1 MTTNIVIAFDAYG
14 TLLSTES
21 IAQELASHFGKEKA
35 GTLAALWRRIQ
46 LEYTWRYNS
55 MQQYVPFS
63 EITRNSLSHAL
74 AESGLSLEKAAI
86 EKLMKAYDSLATFPD
101 VPPAL
106 EAIAKMND
114 INAVVFSNGTDS
126 MVGNSVNSSQ
136 DLGPH
141 ASVFK
146 DIITVEEVR
155 CFKPHPNVYYHL
167 AEKVGKSRNA
177 MGEIWLVSGNPFDVV
192 GARAVGMQA
201 CWVDRAGSGW
211 TDELFQGFTGRPTV
225 VVKSL
230 GEVVDAVKK
239 LQAEAK

>member
-1 MTTNIVIAFDAYG
+1 M
-14 TLLSTES
+14 
-21 IAQELASHFGKEKA
+21 
-35 GTLAALWRRIQ
+35 
-46 LEYTWRYNS
+46 
-55 MQQYVPFS
+55 PFS

-74 AESGLSLEKAAI
+74 AESGLSLEKGAI

-106 EAIAKMND
+106 EAIAKMTD

-126 MVGNSVNSSQ
+126 MVGNSVNSSP

-146 DIITVEEVR
+146 EIITVEEVQ
-155 CFKPHPNVYYHL
+155 CFKPHPSVYYHL
-167 AEKVGKSRNA
+167 AEKVGKSKNA

-201 CWVDRAGSGW
+201 CWVDRACSGW
-211 TDELFQGFTGRPTV
+211 TDELFQGSTGRPTV

-230 GEVVDAVKK
+230 GEVVGAVKK
-239 LQAEAK
+239 THAEAK